1 MGYAKLM
8 NEDKARAWSWVI
20 GALAVVFAAGL
31 YLWLTAPGSSILS
44 ETYTVM

>member
-1 MGYAKLM
+1 MGYGKFM
-8 NEDKARAWSWVI
+8 NEDRASALSWVL
-20 GALAVVFAAGL
+20 GALAVVIAAGL